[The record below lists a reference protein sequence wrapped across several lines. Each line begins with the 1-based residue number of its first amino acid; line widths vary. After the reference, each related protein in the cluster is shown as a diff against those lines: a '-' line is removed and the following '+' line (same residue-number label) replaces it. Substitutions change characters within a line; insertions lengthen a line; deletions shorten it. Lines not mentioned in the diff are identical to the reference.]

1 MGKWSTRNQGAGFIL
16 ALIFTALL
24 SYIQLTPWAHRKLRD
39 GFTLGFFPAVAVGLC
54 IIFSLIMIFDSRRKE
69 ALPALETLD
78 LRSFVG
84 VILAVIVSW
93 AYFAAM
99 RKIGFLIATP
109 FYLFIAMYVLGLKPL
124 RNVLITAVSMTVIV
138 YFIFR
143 VMGIELPSGKLAGIL
158 PF

>member
-1 MGKWSTRNQGAGFIL
+1 MGKWLTRNQGAGFIL
-16 ALIFTALL
+16 VLIFTALL
-24 SYIQLTPWAHRKLRD
+24 CYIQLTPWAHRKLRD

-54 IIFSLIMIFDSRRKE
+54 IIFSLIIIFDSRRKE

-84 VILAVIVSW
+84 IILAVIISG

-109 FYLFIAMYVLGLKPL
+109 FYLFIAMYVLGLKTL
-124 RNVLITAVSMTVIV
+124 RNLLVTAVSMTVIV

-143 VMGIELPSGKLAGIL
+143 VMGIELPPGKLAGIL